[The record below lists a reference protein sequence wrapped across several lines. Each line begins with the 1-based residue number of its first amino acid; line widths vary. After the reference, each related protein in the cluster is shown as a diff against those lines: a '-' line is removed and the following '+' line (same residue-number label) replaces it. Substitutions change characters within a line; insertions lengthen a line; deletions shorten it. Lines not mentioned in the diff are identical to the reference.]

1 MRVDAIRLAVLPC
14 NVAASVI
21 VNGVTVFHEDDDKG
35 YHQEFTAERV
45 AEQLAKAFNTQ
56 YSKITLSWDDI
67 EGGEEEWNFDD
78 VENAV
83 NADKG
88 ILDHVLCNIKCEGP

>member
-1 MRVDAIRLAVLPC
+1 MRVDTINLVTLPHD
-14 NVAASVI
+14 VGAAVI
-21 VNGVTVFHEDDDKG
+21 VNGITVYHEDDDTD
-35 YHQEFTAERV
+35 YHQQFSAQRV

-67 EGGEEEWNFDD
+67 EGGQEEWDFDG

-83 NADKG
+83 NTGKG
-88 ILDHVLCNIKCEGP
+88 ILDLVFSNMV